1 MLEPLAPENERDP
14 YPCQSPKTLPGIA
27 SLSPDKHPALPHPQ
41 LHQTQPCDISPET
54 PYDTAIPLHY
64 GSYEYTRSRE
74 YFTPQGAGNKSH
86 RDSND
91 GPQIS
96 QAGGYLEACKW
107 RATGRRKRA
116 RISIRKAQR
125 QRSFLTLQTFPTA
138 N

>member
-74 YFTPQGAGNKSH
+74 YFTPQGAGNKSR
-86 RDSND
+86 RDLKKCVEQRLFAPL
-91 GPQIS
+91 G
-96 QAGGYLEACKW
+96 LLV
-107 RATGRRKRA
+107 RRSKF
-116 RISIRKAQR
+116 SK
-125 QRSFLTLQTFPTA
+125 T
-138 N
+138 

>member
-74 YFTPQGAGNKSH
+74 YFTPQGAGNKSR
-86 RDSND
+86 RDS
-91 GPQIS
+91 S
-96 QAGGYLEACKW
+96 L
-107 RATGRRKRA
+107 RKLV
-116 RISIRKAQR
+116 IKTQGQSLC
-125 QRSFLTLQTFPTA
+125 FYMP
-138 N
+138 